1 MVHLHLHPYVVG
13 KAADEEF
20 RPLNRG
26 YTVDVTRKRLEAL
39 GELLHRGLKGKPT
52 QLRKSAALY
61 WRPETQ
67 VAEFPEPFPR
77 RHALVLLEGVVPRL
91 GRAPQVV

>member
-13 KAADEEF
+13 EAADEEF

-26 YTVDVTRKRLEAL
+26 DVVDVTRKRLEAL

-67 VAEFPEPFPR
+67 VAEFSEPFPR